1 MADGLIIITFF
12 FSILL
17 SWLLTSRVR
26 QYALKK
32 DLLDIPNARSS
43 HSVPTPRGGGLSI
56 IIVLLLFAVA
66 TLFLPDAPVQLL
78 ISLILTTLAYALLG
92 WQDDKH
98 NLPASIRLLFQLL
111 IAFVFTV
118 WLVWYRMPDFTLSIG
133 GSAVILLSVLWIVWM
148 ANLYNFM
155 DGIDGISAVE
165 TIMLGTVTSFWFA
178 MSGAISI
185 AIICIAVAGAALGFL
200 RWNWS
205 PAKIFMGDVGSL
217 ALGAFFAII
226 AIIGRSSLN
235 IPLSAFLIL
244 YAVYLADSGVTLLHR
259 MIKRE
264 KWWQAHRSHFYQRAV
279 QSGFSHAQVSLAV
292 MVVNLL
298 LAVLASL
305 VVVEALDATIAL
317 LISLIILAPLMF
329 LINSR
334 FNRICLKGSSIN
346 HE

>member
-1 MADGLIIITFF
+1 MLIFITFF
-12 FSILL
+12 FSALL
-17 SWLLTSRVR
+17 SWLLTARVR
-26 QYALKK
+26 RYALKK

-56 IIVLLLFAVA
+56 IIVLLLSAVA
-66 TLFLPDAPVQLL
+66 SLFLPDAPAQLL
-78 ISLILTTLAYALLG
+78 VSLVLATLAYALLG

-98 NLPASIRLLFQLL
+98 DLPASIRFLFQLL
-111 IAFVFTV
+111 IAIFFTA
-118 WLVWYRMPDFTLSIG
+118 WMAWYGMLDFTLSISG
-133 GSAVILLSVLWIVWM
+133 IAVIMSSVLWIAWM

-165 TIMLGTVTSFWFA
+165 TIILGTTTSYWFA

-226 AIIGRSSLN
+226 AMIGSSSLN
-235 IPLSAFLIL
+235 IPFSAFLIL
-244 YAVYLADSGVTLLHR
+244 YAVYLADSGVTLLR
-259 MIKRE
+259 RIIKRE
-264 KWWQAHRSHFYQRAV
+264 RWWQAHRSHFYQRAV
-279 QSGFSHAQVSLAV
+279 QSGYSHAQVSLAV
-292 MVVNLL
+292 LVINLL

-305 VVVEALDATIAL
+305 VVVGVLDANIAQL
-317 LISLIILAPLMF
+317 ASLIILAPLMF

-334 FNRICLKGSSIN
+334 FNRICRK
-346 HE
+346 

>member
-1 MADGLIIITFF
+1 MANVLIIITFF
-12 FSILL
+12 FSTLL

-56 IIVLLLFAVA
+56 IIVLLLSAVA
-66 TLFLPDAPVQLL
+66 SLFLPNAPVPLL
-78 ISLILTTLAYALLG
+78 VSLVLATVAYAILG

-98 NLPASIRLLFQLL
+98 DLPASIRFLFQLL
-111 IAFVFTV
+111 IATIFTA
-118 WLVWYRMPDFTLSIG
+118 WLAWYGMPEFMLSIAG
-133 GSAVILLSVLWIVWM
+133 IAIILSSVLWIAWM

-165 TIMLGTVTSFWFA
+165 TIILGTTTSYWFA

-217 ALGAFFAII
+217 ALGAFFAIM
-226 AIIGRSSLN
+226 AMIGSSSLD
-235 IPLSAFLIL
+235 IPFSAFLIL
-244 YAVYLADSGVTLLHR
+244 YAVYLADSGVTLLRR

-264 KWWQAHRSHFYQRAV
+264 RWWQAHRCHFYQRAV
-279 QSGFSHAQVSLAV
+279 QSGYSHAQVSLAV
-292 MVVNLL
+292 MVINLL

-305 VVVEALDATIAL
+305 VVVDILDANIAL
-317 LISLIILAPLMF
+317 LACLIILAPLMF

-334 FNRICLKGSSIN
+334 FNRICRK
-346 HE
+346 

>member
-1 MADGLIIITFF
+1 MTEPVGDGLIILTFF
-12 FSILL
+12 ISILL
-17 SWLLTSRVR
+17 SWLFTSRVR
-26 QYALKK
+26 RYALKK

-56 IIVLLLFAVA
+56 IIVLLISTVVS
-66 TLFLPDAPVQLL
+66 LFLPAAPVQLL
-78 ISLILTTLAYALLG
+78 VSLVLATLAYAVLG

-98 NLPASIRLLFQLL
+98 DLPAPIRFLFQLL
-111 IAFVFTV
+111 IAAIFIE
-118 WLVWYRMPDFTLSIG
+118 WLVWNRMLDFTLSSG
-133 GSAVILLSVLWIVWM
+133 GIVVILFSVLWIVWM

-178 MSGAISI
+178 MSGANSI
-185 AIICIAVAGAALGFL
+185 AIICIAVAGAGLGFL

-226 AIIGRSSLN
+226 ALIGSSILN
-235 IPLSAFLIL
+235 IPFIAFLIL
-244 YAVYLADSGVTLLHR
+244 YAVYLADSGVTLLYR

-264 KWWQAHRSHFYQRAV
+264 RWWQAHRSHFYQRAV
-279 QSGFSHAQVSLAV
+279 QSGYSHAQVSLAV
-292 MVVNLL
+292 MVINLL

-305 VVVEALDATIAL
+305 VVAGVLDANIAL
-317 LISLIILAPLMF
+317 LASLIILAPLMF

-334 FNRICLKGSSIN
+334 FNRICRK
-346 HE
+346 

>member
-1 MADGLIIITFF
+1 MANVLIIITFF
-12 FSILL
+12 FSTLL

-56 IIVLLLFAVA
+56 IIVLLLSAVA
-66 TLFLPDAPVQLL
+66 SLFLPNAPVPLL
-78 ISLILTTLAYALLG
+78 VSLVLATVAYAILG

-98 NLPASIRLLFQLL
+98 DLPASIRFLFQLL
-111 IAFVFTV
+111 IATIFTA
-118 WLVWYRMPDFTLSIG
+118 WLAWYGTPEFTLSIAG
-133 GSAVILLSVLWIVWM
+133 IAIILSSVLWIAWM

-165 TIMLGTVTSFWFA
+165 TIILGTTTSYWFA

-217 ALGAFFAII
+217 ALGAFFAIM
-226 AIIGRSSLN
+226 AMIGSSSLD
-235 IPLSAFLIL
+235 IPFSAFLIL
-244 YAVYLADSGVTLLHR
+244 YAVYLADSGVTLLRR

-264 KWWQAHRSHFYQRAV
+264 RWWQAHRCHFYQRAV
-279 QSGFSHAQVSLAV
+279 QSGYSHAQVSLAV
-292 MVVNLL
+292 MVINLL

-305 VVVEALDATIAL
+305 VVVDILDANIAL
-317 LISLIILAPLMF
+317 LACLIILAPLMF

-334 FNRICLKGSSIN
+334 FNRICRK
-346 HE
+346 

>member
-1 MADGLIIITFF
+1 M
-12 FSILL
+12 
-17 SWLLTSRVR
+17 
-26 QYALKK
+26 
-32 DLLDIPNARSS
+32 LDIPNVRSS
-43 HSVPTPRGGGLSI
+43 HTVPTPRGGGLAI
-56 IIVLLLFAVA
+56 VIVLMLSGILS
-66 TLFLPDAPVQLL
+66 LFLPQAPIQSLL
-78 ISLILTTLAYALLG
+78 CLLLATLAFAVVG

-98 NLPASIRLLFQLL
+98 DLPASIRFLIQLL
-111 IAFVFTV
+111 IAAISSAWLLWDMAGFSFT
-118 WLVWYRMPDFTLSIG
+118 I
-133 GSAVILLSVLWIVWM
+133 AAIAILLLCVLWIVWM

-165 TIMLGTVTSFWFA
+165 TIILGAATSYWFA
-178 MSGAISI
+178 MSGVISI

-226 AIIGRSSLN
+226 AVIGTAGHGL
-235 IPLSAFLIL
+235 PFVAFLIL
-244 YAVYLADSGVTLLHR
+244 YAVYLADSGITLLRR

-292 MVVNLL
+292 MMMNII

-305 VVVEALDATIAL
+305 LIFDSIDTYTALIVTMA
-317 LISLIILAPLMF
+317 ILTLTMF

-334 FNRICLKGSSIN
+334 FNRSISK
-346 HE
+346 

>member
-1 MADGLIIITFF
+1 VANVLIIITFF
-12 FSILL
+12 FSTLL

-56 IIVLLLFAVA
+56 IIVLLLSAVA
-66 TLFLPDAPVQLL
+66 SLFLPNAPVPLL
-78 ISLILTTLAYALLG
+78 VSLVLATVAYAILG

-98 NLPASIRLLFQLL
+98 DLPASIRFLFQLL
-111 IAFVFTV
+111 IATIFTA
-118 WLVWYRMPDFTLSIG
+118 WLAWYGTPEFTLSIAG
-133 GSAVILLSVLWIVWM
+133 IAIILSSVLWIAWM

-165 TIMLGTVTSFWFA
+165 TIILGTTTSYWFA

-217 ALGAFFAII
+217 ALGAFFAIM
-226 AIIGRSSLN
+226 AMIGSSSLD
-235 IPLSAFLIL
+235 IPFSAFLIL
-244 YAVYLADSGVTLLHR
+244 YAVYLADSGVTLLRR

-264 KWWQAHRSHFYQRAV
+264 RWWQAHRCHFYQRAV
-279 QSGFSHAQVSLAV
+279 QSGYSHAQVSLAV
-292 MVVNLL
+292 MVINLL

-305 VVVEALDATIAL
+305 VVVDILDANIAL
-317 LISLIILAPLMF
+317 LACLIILAPLMF

-334 FNRICLKGSSIN
+334 FNRICRK
-346 HE
+346 

>member
-1 MADGLIIITFF
+1 MASVLIFITFF
-12 FSILL
+12 FSTLL

-26 QYALKK
+26 RYALKK
-32 DLLDIPNARSS
+32 DFLDIPNARSS

-56 IIVLLLFAVA
+56 IIVLLLSAVA
-66 TLFLPDAPVQLL
+66 SLFLPDAPVQLL
-78 ISLILTTLAYALLG
+78 VSLVLATLAYALLG

-98 NLPASIRLLFQLL
+98 DLPASIRFLFQLL
-111 IAFVFTV
+111 IAIFFTA
-118 WLVWYRMPDFTLSIG
+118 WLAWHGMLDFTLSIAG
-133 GSAVILLSVLWIVWM
+133 IAVILSSVLWIAWM

-165 TIMLGTVTSFWFA
+165 TIILGTTTSYWFA

-226 AIIGRSSLN
+226 AMIGSSSLD
-235 IPLSAFLIL
+235 IPFSAFLIL
-244 YAVYLADSGVTLLHR
+244 YAVYLADSGVTLLR
-259 MIKRE
+259 RIIKRE
-264 KWWQAHRSHFYQRAV
+264 RWWQAHRSHFYQRAV
-279 QSGFSHAQVSLAV
+279 QSGYSHAQVSLAV
-292 MVVNLL
+292 LAINLL

-305 VVVEALDATIAL
+305 VVVDMLDANIAL
-317 LISLIILAPLMF
+317 LASLIILAPLMF

-334 FNRICLKGSSIN
+334 FNRICRK
-346 HE
+346 

>member
-1 MADGLIIITFF
+1 M
-12 FSILL
+12 

-26 QYALKK
+26 RYALKK

-56 IIVLLLFAVA
+56 IIVLLLSAVA
-66 TLFLPDAPVQLL
+66 SLFLPDAPVQLL
-78 ISLILTTLAYALLG
+78 VSLVLATLAYALLG

-98 NLPASIRLLFQLL
+98 DLPASIRFLFQLL
-111 IAFVFTV
+111 IAIFFTA
-118 WLVWYRMPDFTLSIG
+118 WLAWHGMFDFTLSIAG
-133 GSAVILLSVLWIVWM
+133 IAVILSSVLWIVWM

-165 TIMLGTVTSFWFA
+165 TIILGTTTSYWFA

-226 AIIGRSSLN
+226 AMIGNSGLN
-235 IPLSAFLIL
+235 IPFSAFLIL
-244 YAVYLADSGVTLLHR
+244 YAVYLADSGVTLLRR

-264 KWWQAHRSHFYQRAV
+264 RWWQAHRSHFYQRAV
-279 QSGFSHAQVSLAV
+279 QSGYSHAQVSLAV
-292 MVVNLL
+292 MVINLL

-305 VVVEALDATIAL
+305 VVVDIIDANIAL
-317 LISLIILAPLMF
+317 LASLIILAPLMF

-334 FNRICLKGSSIN
+334 FNRICRK
-346 HE
+346 

>member
-1 MADGLIIITFF
+1 
-12 FSILL
+12 L

-26 QYALKK
+26 RYALKK

-56 IIVLLLFAVA
+56 IIVLLLSAVA
-66 TLFLPDAPVQLL
+66 SLFLPDAPVQLL
-78 ISLILTTLAYALLG
+78 VSLVLATLAYALLG

-98 NLPASIRLLFQLL
+98 DLPASIRFLFQLL
-111 IAFVFTV
+111 IAIFFTA
-118 WLVWYRMPDFTLSIG
+118 WLAWHGMFDFTLSIAG
-133 GSAVILLSVLWIVWM
+133 IAVILSSVLWIVWM

-165 TIMLGTVTSFWFA
+165 TIILGTTTSYWFA

-226 AIIGRSSLN
+226 AMIGNSGLN
-235 IPLSAFLIL
+235 IPFSAFLIL
-244 YAVYLADSGVTLLHR
+244 YAVYLADSGVTLLRR

-264 KWWQAHRSHFYQRAV
+264 RWWQAHRSHFYQRAV
-279 QSGFSHAQVSLAV
+279 QSGYSHAQVSLAV
-292 MVVNLL
+292 MVINLL

-305 VVVEALDATIAL
+305 VVVDIIDANIAL
-317 LISLIILAPLMF
+317 LASLIILAPLMF

-334 FNRICLKGSSIN
+334 FNRICRK
-346 HE
+346 

>member
-1 MADGLIIITFF
+1 M
-12 FSILL
+12 S
-17 SWLLTSRVR
+17 SLLTSRVR

-56 IIVLLLFAVA
+56 IIVLLLSAVA
-66 TLFLPDAPVQLL
+66 SLFVPNAPVPLL
-78 ISLILTTLAYALLG
+78 VSLVLATVAYAILG

-98 NLPASIRLLFQLL
+98 DLPASIRFLFQLL
-111 IAFVFTV
+111 IATIFTA
-118 WLVWYRMPDFTLSIG
+118 WLAWYGTPGFTLSIAG
-133 GSAVILLSVLWIVWM
+133 IAIILSSVLWIAWM

-165 TIMLGTVTSFWFA
+165 TIILGTTTSYWFA

-205 PAKIFMGDVGSL
+205 PAKVFMGDVGSL
-217 ALGAFFAII
+217 ALGAFFAIM
-226 AIIGRSSLN
+226 AIIGSSSLD
-235 IPLSAFLIL
+235 IPFSAFLIL
-244 YAVYLADSGVTLLHR
+244 YAVYLADSGVTLLRR

-264 KWWQAHRSHFYQRAV
+264 RWWQAHRCHFYQRAV
-279 QSGFSHAQVSLAV
+279 QSGYSHAQVSLAV
-292 MVVNLL
+292 MVINLL

-305 VVVEALDATIAL
+305 VVVDILDANIAL
-317 LISLIILAPLMF
+317 LACLIILAPLMF

-334 FNRICLKGSSIN
+334 FNRICRK
-346 HE
+346 

>member
-1 MADGLIIITFF
+1 MANVLIIITFF
-12 FSILL
+12 FSTLL

-56 IIVLLLFAVA
+56 IIVLLLSAVA
-66 TLFLPDAPVQLL
+66 SLFLPNAPVPLL
-78 ISLILTTLAYALLG
+78 VSLVLATVAYAILG

-98 NLPASIRLLFQLL
+98 DLPASIRFLFQLL
-111 IAFVFTV
+111 IATIFTA
-118 WLVWYRMPDFTLSIG
+118 WLAWYGTPEFTLSIAG
-133 GSAVILLSVLWIVWM
+133 IAIILSSVLWIAWM

-165 TIMLGTVTSFWFA
+165 TIILGTTTSYWFA

-217 ALGAFFAII
+217 ALGAFFAIM
-226 AIIGRSSLN
+226 AMIGSSSLG
-235 IPLSAFLIL
+235 IPFSAFLIL
-244 YAVYLADSGVTLLHR
+244 YAVYLADSGVTLLRR

-264 KWWQAHRSHFYQRAV
+264 RWWQAHRCHFYQRAV
-279 QSGFSHAQVSLAV
+279 QSGYSHAQVSLAV
-292 MVVNLL
+292 MVINLL

-305 VVVEALDATIAL
+305 VVVDILDANIAL
-317 LISLIILAPLMF
+317 LACLIILAPLMF

-334 FNRICLKGSSIN
+334 FNRICRK
-346 HE
+346 

>member
-1 MADGLIIITFF
+1 VTNSLIPTI
-12 FSILL
+12 FSVLL
-17 SWLLTSRVR
+17 SWFLTASVSK
-26 QYALKK
+26 YARAKN
-32 DLLDIPNARSS
+32 LLDIPNVRSS
-43 HSVPTPRGGGLSI
+43 HTVPTPRGGGLAI
-56 IIVLLLFAVA
+56 VIVLMLAGMVS
-66 TLFLPDAPVQLL
+66 LFLPQAPIQSLL
-78 ISLILTTLAYALLG
+78 CLLLATVAFAVLG

-98 NLPASIRLLFQLL
+98 DLPASSRFLIQLL
-111 IAFVFTV
+111 IAAFSST
-118 WLVWYRMPDFTLSIG
+118 WLLSEIDG
-133 GSAVILLSVLWIVWM
+133 LSLTTGAIAILLLCVLWIVWM

-165 TIMLGTVTSFWFA
+165 TIILGTATSYWFA
-178 MSGAISI
+178 MSGVISI

-226 AIIGRSSLN
+226 AVIGIAGVGL
-235 IPLSAFLIL
+235 PLAAFLIL
-244 YAVYLADSGVTLLHR
+244 YAVYLADSGITLLHR

-292 MVVNLL
+292 MMMNII
-298 LAVLASL
+298 LALLASL
-305 VVVEALDATIAL
+305 LIFDAIDTYTALIVTMAILTIT
-317 LISLIILAPLMF
+317 MF

-334 FNRICLKGSSIN
+334 FNRCKSK
-346 HE
+346 

>member
-1 MADGLIIITFF
+1 MLIFITFF
-12 FSILL
+12 FSTLL

-26 QYALKK
+26 RYALKK

-56 IIVLLLFAVA
+56 IIVLLLSAVA
-66 TLFLPDAPVQLL
+66 SLFLPDAPVPLL
-78 ISLILTTLAYALLG
+78 VSLVLATLAYAVLG

-98 NLPASIRLLFQLL
+98 DLPASIRFLFQLL
-111 IAFVFTV
+111 IATIFTA
-118 WLVWYRMPDFTLSIG
+118 WLAWYGTPEFTLSIAG
-133 GSAVILLSVLWIVWM
+133 IAIILSSVLWITWM

-165 TIMLGTVTSFWFA
+165 TIILGATTSYWFA

-205 PAKIFMGDVGSL
+205 PAIIFMGDVGSL
-217 ALGAFFAII
+217 ALGAFFAIM
-226 AIIGRSSLN
+226 AMIGSSSQD
-235 IPLSAFLIL
+235 IPFSAFLIL
-244 YAVYLADSGVTLLHR
+244 YAVYLADSGVTLLRR

-264 KWWQAHRSHFYQRAV
+264 RWWQAHRSHFYQRAV
-279 QSGFSHAQVSLAV
+279 QSGYSHAQVSLAV
-292 MVVNLL
+292 MVINLL

-305 VVVEALDATIAL
+305 VVVDILDANIAL
-317 LISLIILAPLMF
+317 LACLIILAPLMF

-334 FNRICLKGSSIN
+334 FNRICRK
-346 HE
+346 